1 MPNCHIFASS
11 HDVLLDDSVLFYN
24 AAKKAGNNN
33 IRLTIW
39 YGAMHIEQAFAKHYD
54 NVIKMPQ
61 RKRYLNFYS
70 SKRHLEWTLGTG
82 HLEFVHL
89 VFSGIWN

>member
-1 MPNCHIFASS
+1 MLAPDEQLRNMPNCHIFASS

-39 YGAMHIEQAFAKHYD
+39 YGGMHIEQAFAKHYD

-61 RKRYLNFYS
+61 RKRYLNVYS
-70 SKRHLEWTLGTG
+70 I
-82 HLEFVHL
+82 L
-89 VFSGIWN
+89 VSSSLF